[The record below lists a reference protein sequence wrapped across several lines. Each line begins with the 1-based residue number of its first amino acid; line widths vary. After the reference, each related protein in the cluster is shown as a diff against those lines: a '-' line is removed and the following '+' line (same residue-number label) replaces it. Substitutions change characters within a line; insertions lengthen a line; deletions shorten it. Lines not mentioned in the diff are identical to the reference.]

1 MMIDEQKE
9 RYLMAQNIKKRTIL
23 GIATL
28 IGFFA
33 GMRLYAQERRK
44 LIEEKEKE
52 REKRWSA
59 MGL

>member
-1 MMIDEQKE
+1 
-9 RYLMAQNIKKRTIL
+9 MAQNIKKRTIL